1 MGALTSRQNND
12 VEEADIGTNH
22 AYKYP
27 PKTGKIISLYLETYN
42 GVCDSIFFCFHN
54 IKPNLFENN
63 HELLIKRI
71 FPFRFCNNF
80 H

>member
-42 GVCDSIFFCFHN
+42 GVCDSIFF
-54 IKPNLFENN
+54 
-63 HELLIKRI
+63 LLS
-71 FPFRFCNNF
+71 
-80 H
+80 